1 MFSSVSDEEKR
12 LALEVAEMACE
23 LMMSQRPKMVETKA
37 HLADLVTELDR
48 EIEIQVRSK
57 LEVTG
62 YNILGEEFGGEVSLE
77 KRTWVVDPID
87 GTLNYISGSKL
98 FGFNL
103 ALVENQEV
111 LLGVTYLPALDE
123 RYFSVKDGGLNY
135 NGEILPK
142 LPQQREDYLP
152 LVVNEN
158 DILSGKYHPTRNLGA
173 ASVELAWTARGI
185 HQATAYQKITPWDVA
200 PGILF
205 NLEMGN
211 MVEPRT
217 LGSSIYWDNI
227 IIGSPEHVRIFQ
239 ELQKS

>member
-1 MFSSVSDEEKR
+1 VQCKVSQEEKN
-12 LALEVAEMACE
+12 LAIHAAETATE
-23 LMMSQRPKMVETKA
+23 LMMSKRPKLVESKA

-48 EIEIQVRSK
+48 EIEIVVRTILKTS
-57 LEVTG
+57 G
-62 YNILGEEFGGEVSLE
+62 YEILGEEFGGDKTLA
-77 KRTWVVDPID
+77 KRTWVIDPID

-103 ALVENQEV
+103 ALMENQEV

-123 RYFSVKDGGLNY
+123 RYVSIKGEGLKY
-135 NGEILPK
+135 NGELLPK
-142 LPQQREDYLP
+142 LAVERDPFLP

-158 DILSGKYHPTRNLGA
+158 DYLSGKYHPTRNLGA

-185 HQATAYQKITPWDVA
+185 HQATAYEKATPWDVA

-211 MVEPRT
+211 VVQSRT
-217 LGSSIYWDNI
+217 TEGSIYWDSV
-227 IIGSPEHVRIFQ
+227 IIGSPSHVKIFQ
-239 ELQKS
+239 EL